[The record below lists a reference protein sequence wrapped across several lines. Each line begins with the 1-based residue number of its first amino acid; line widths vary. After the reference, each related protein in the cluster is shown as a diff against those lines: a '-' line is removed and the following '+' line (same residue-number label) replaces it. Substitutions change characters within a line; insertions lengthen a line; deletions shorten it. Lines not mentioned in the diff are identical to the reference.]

1 MEQQPPARTFLQ
13 HGCAATRALLAPGSV
28 LQESCSALQPALGR
42 QRCSEPRD
50 FCAGATGTLRK
61 GWARAAPRGLPH
73 VYIVAVPQGCVWPGR
88 GLLPA
93 PRFVPCGSVP
103 PRPCPELSPGPRVA
117 AALLRR

>member
-1 MEQQPPARTFLQ
+1 MEQQPPARTFLR

-73 VYIVAVPQGCVWPGR
+73 VRTVAGPWA
-88 GLLPA
+88 A
-93 PRFVPCGSVP
+93 PC
-103 PRPCPELSPGPRVA
+103 
-117 AALLRR
+117 AALCSLRLGAPEALP